1 MQEATGY
8 QKTFVIE
15 WCFFLLAKVSRDTR
29 ETSFLPSIVQG
40 QGILRPWVLAQ
51 AWPRRY
57 ECCVK
62 GQLDCPELCRAGKER
77 SQRQVEHEI
86 SVPKGC
92 TYSFIHSTSRQ

>member
-8 QKTFVIE
+8 PKKTFVIE

-51 AWPRRY
+51 AWP
-57 ECCVK
+57 EV
-62 GQLDCPELCRAGKER
+62 
-77 SQRQVEHEI
+77 
-86 SVPKGC
+86 
-92 TYSFIHSTSRQ
+92 